1 LSERRSKAKPGLPKK
16 SYISNLEDEDQ
27 ADKVRDEAKDRE
39 QDLEFILSSARGRRW
54 IYDLIHGP
62 LCHVRSQSF
71 YPGDPAS
78 TGMNE
83 GARMVGENLLE
94 EIRGQHFDRWLQMM
108 SENHG
113 D

>member
-1 LSERRSKAKPGLPKK
+1 M
-16 SYISNLEDEDQ
+16 
-27 ADKVRDEAKDRE
+27 ADKAPGRGHLPRKKVVTNSMDEAQIEAVRDSEADRGLDM
-39 QDLEFILSSARGRRW
+39 QWILSTPRGRRW
-54 IYDLIHGP
+54 LYDFIHGP
-62 LCHVRSQSF
+62 ACHVRSQSF

-94 EIRGQHFDRWLQMM
+94 EIRSQHFERWLQMM

-113 D
+113 DE